1 MRTSPLES
9 LEENTPKSYIIC
21 PHLNLQRRLQIHL
34 RFRGLSVKL
43 HHSYF
48 GKGSDEQFIITMHF
62 LAQNYPK
69 SIYGMSNFE
78 LGTNFEK
85 NRNLQG
91 AFCKIGQDPIYRGAN
106 CKNAYHHCDQ

>member
-9 LEENTPKSYIIC
+9 LEENTPKTDIIC
-21 PHLNLQRRLQIHL
+21 PHLNLQRKLQIYL
-34 RFRGLSVKL
+34 GFRGLCAKL
-43 HHSYF
+43 HHNYF
-48 GKGSDEQFIITMHF
+48 EKGSDEQIIITMQF

-91 AFCKIGQDPIYRGAN
+91 AYCKIGQAPFNRGAN
-106 CKNAYHHCDQ
+106 CKNGHHHCVQ

>member
-9 LEENTPKSYIIC
+9 LEESTPKTYIIC
-21 PHLNLQRRLQIHL
+21 LHLNLQGQLQIHL
-34 RFRGLSVKL
+34 RFRGLCAEL
-43 HHSYF
+43 HHNHF
-48 GKGSDEQFIITMHF
+48 EKGSEEQFIITMQF

-78 LGTNFEK
+78 LGANFEK

-91 AFCKIGQDPIYRGAN
+91 AECKTCTTCI
-106 CKNAYHHCDQ
+106 